1 METTSLAPAAA
12 PVSAPPLRLLSLDD
26 ANIGLDDVI
35 VRPRKPGV
43 AFVAVF
49 ALGAAGLAT
58 WKATTGDLPLAIA
71 AGCAAAFLG
80 ATWLLLRHRLRGRRP
95 GAWQMAIGRDRVLI
109 RYRGVVEADLSPN
122 APQLIELPLANVL
135 GVRQLKR
142 GIHEAGRDGQM
153 LSYTYLDFRV
163 RDCDLRPL
171 QAVLQGEQSSH
182 TRTWLTRRNPG
193 VIVGAEGVLRV
204 ETSFQGTGTAPDTD
218 EILRLLAER
227 VPRDADAQEYLD
239 LRQPTTLLPEDKEK
253 GLRAIG
259 EVSTHRALLLAELMH
274 PQASR
279 AELQQRIADLV
290 ACPAPAAPAR
300 PGASADSVDFAA
312 TSPLAESAATPEL
325 AASAETSG
333 LSNAAPRTELART
346 PQPSA
351 SASASAPTS
360 ADGGRGEVALPS
372 PRFLRPSEA
381 AIRGDERLVRPNA
394 VFQLVFGIVL
404 LGVAGWM
411 GWRYREGTIHWGW
424 AAGVGAFCLLFGV
437 WMLQSWRLSLRPE
450 AWLLAIG
457 PERVLVRVRTYLNAH
472 LTADEPQIVE
482 LPLAHLVSV
491 RLRNY
496 KRERGGPS
504 DGKNYKHTTYLD
516 FRTRDTDL
524 GPLGEALARE
534 YAPRADGSSTPP
546 IVLMDGDM
554 LSVVME
560 PTRPDRDEV
569 LCLLGERMP
578 REDTVSEVVDLGG
591 RSRMRLTEPPA
602 PKHPP
607 VRDT

>member
-1 METTSLAPAAA
+1 MENTSLAPAAA

-43 AFVAVF
+43 TFVAVF
-49 ALGAAGLAT
+49 ALGAAGLAI
-58 WKATTGDLPLAIA
+58 WKATTDPFLAIA
-71 AGCAAAFLG
+71 AGCVAALLIAS
-80 ATWLLLRHRLRGRRP
+80 WLLLLYRLRDRRP

-109 RYRGVVEADLSPN
+109 RYRGVVEAGLSPS
-122 APQLIELPLANVL
+122 APQVIELPFANVL

-142 GIHEAGRDGQM
+142 GIFEAGRDGQM

-171 QAVLQGEQSSH
+171 QAVLQGEQSSQA
-182 TRTWLTRRNPG
+182 RTWLTRRNPG
-193 VIVGAEGVLRV
+193 VLVGAEGVLRV
-204 ETSFQGTGTAPDTD
+204 ETSFQGTNTAPDTD

-227 VPRDADAQEYLD
+227 VPRDADAQDYFD
-239 LRQPTTLLPEDKEK
+239 LRQPETLLPEDKDK
-253 GLRAIG
+253 GLRAVG
-259 EVSTHRALLLAELMH
+259 ETSTHRALLLAELMH
-274 PQASR
+274 PHASR
-279 AELQQRIADLV
+279 AELQQRIADLT
-290 ACPAPAAPAR
+290 ACPAPAAPAQ
-300 PGASADSVDFAA
+300 PGAPAEPATSGA
-312 TSPLAESAATPEL
+312 TSPLAEPTATPEFL
-325 AASAETSG
+325 SSAETSG
-333 LSNAAPRTELART
+333 LSGAAPRTELAET

-351 SASASAPTS
+351 SAPASEPTS
-360 ADGGRGEVALPS
+360 ADGGPSGVALPS

-381 AIRGDERLVRPNA
+381 AIRGDERLIRPNA

-411 GWRYREGTIHWGW
+411 GWKYREGTIHWGW
-424 AAGVGAFCLLFGV
+424 AAGVGAVCLLFGGG
-437 WMLQSWRLSLRPE
+437 MLQSWRLSLRPE

-457 PERVLVRVRTYLNAH
+457 PERILVRVRTYLNAH

-504 DGKNYKHTTYLD
+504 DGKNYKHTTYVD

-524 GPLGEALARE
+524 GPLEEALARE
-534 YAPRADGSSTPP
+534 YARRPDGSSTPP
-546 IVLMDGDM
+546 IVLVDGDM

-560 PTRPDRDEV
+560 PTRPDRDV
-569 LCLLGERMP
+569 VVRLLGERMP
-578 REDTVSEVVDLGG
+578 REDDVSQVVDLGG
-591 RSRMRLTEPPA
+591 RSKTRLAEPPA
-602 PKHPP
+602 APK
-607 VRDT
+607 